1 MIKCEN
7 VFKSYGNTQ
16 VLKGVS
22 LEIAD
27 GEFAVLLGASGSGK
41 STLLGV
47 LSGYVPFAALGFAL
61 GTVYQYALLR
71 LMVDVMFAEYSNMPE
86 YSFDVPMF
94 FITLALFVVLY
105 ALSMIAYS
113 HKLSRV
119 SVKRIMAQE

>member
-47 LSGYVPFAALGFAL
+47 LLLFGYAANE
-61 GTVYQYALLR
+61 R
-71 LMVDVMFAEYSNMPE
+71 VDA
-86 YSFDVPMF
+86 
-94 FITLALFVVLY
+94 
-105 ALSMIAYS
+105 
-113 HKLSRV
+113 
-119 SVKRIMAQE
+119 